1 MRARNRELLLLI
13 PASLLVTA
21 GFAGVFIQRSNV
33 ISNVSL
39 TYGAI
44 FLGLCL
50 AGHVFLR
57 VALPQ
62 ADPFLFPL
70 LYQVGLGYSPIQ
82 SGLLMMPQAI
92 AAMSLNLLLGYTGQL
107 SLGHVAFFGIG
118 AYASALVSLGFEWR
132 IDGDDN
138 RRGVL
143 VCHDGRYVER

>member
-1 MRARNRELLLLI
+1 MSAFRGRRVRGAMKARNRELLLLV

-50 AGHVFLR
+50 AGHIFLR
-57 VALPQ
+57 MTVPQ

-70 LYQVGLGYSPIQ
+70 LAVLGPPGDAASDADSVGIVVAADGATALKLAAV
-82 SGLLMMPQAI
+82 SGR
-92 AAMSLNLLLGYTGQL
+92 
-107 SLGHVAFFGIG
+107 
-118 AYASALVSLGFEWR
+118 ALVATVR
-132 IDGDDN
+132 DPP
-138 RRGVL
+138 
-143 VCHDGRYVER
+143 